1 MSFQVVPTFE
11 SLDEILN
18 CDLSS
23 GSYIIS
29 SYTFLQYCL
38 IAITLQNIILDSF
51 SFLNLD
57 SFQNESAEGAFMSV
71 YFIPGIS

>member
-29 SYTFLQYCL
+29 SCTFLQYCL

-57 SFQNESAEGAFMSV
+57 SFQNASAEGAFMSV